1 MKKVTMHHVLAIAG
15 FSVLCTLTFIN
26 KDANAR
32 GVLIG
37 AASASIGFYT
47 GSASPLSRKEE

>member
-1 MKKVTMHHVLAIAG
+1 MKNLTMHHILAIAG
-15 FSVLCTLTFIN
+15 FSVLCTLTFIS
-26 KDANAR
+26 KDNNAR

-47 GSASPLSRKEE
+47 GSASPLSKKEE